1 MKNVHLKV
9 VFNPSLEDKVRPAL
23 PALQERFRP
32 FELNVEGC
40 MPGGTNQHRIRG
52 GLLVLRAADAADTVD
67 LDSLRT
73 FGRTSYHFMATQDF
87 AVGLTPHPI
96 LMQYPERRLIIPEAF
111 EYYKASVISL
121 ATIRADCRRAPRV
134 PDVEDADS
142 PRFIGLA
149 LSHAIGHVMI
159 REQKLD
165 SRGYCASAGCIMGRI
180 TAILDLMSLPRDA
193 DFCPSCKEGIGDTVR
208 AAQWYAMA

>member
-1 MKNVHLKV
+1 MKDVHLKV
-9 VFNPSLEDKVRPAL
+9 VFNRNLEESHKAVL

-32 FELNVEGC
+32 FELNIEGC
-40 MPGGTNQHRIRG
+40 MPDQTNQHRIRG
-52 GLLVLRAADAADTVD
+52 GLLVLRAATAADTLD
-67 LDSLRT
+67 LDHA
-73 FGRTSYHFMATQDF
+73 FGRSSYHFMAAQDF
-87 AVGLTPHPI
+87 AVGVIPYPI
-96 LMQYPERRLIIPEAF
+96 LMQYPERRLIIPEVF

-121 ATIRADCRRAPRV
+121 ASIRNDSRRAPRI
-134 PDVEDADS
+134 PDVEEADA
-142 PRFIGLA
+142 RRVVELA

-165 SRGYCASAGCIMGRI
+165 PDGYCASAGCIMGRI
-180 TAILDLMSLPRDA
+180 DSVLDLLRLPSEGA